1 MKRFSVKIIIAL
13 ICLFRFFPVFPQEK
27 IVFSADKMRGSSS
40 ASGTTVL
47 EGNAS
52 VKAGSMEI
60 SGDLIEMNGKNSR
73 FIVATG
79 NVSGTDENEGYF
91 FTANK
96 LKYDRELEYAV
107 LEGSAVMEDV
117 KNNVTAKGGIITY
130 DKKNETAVMQI
141 NVRILKEEIACR
153 ASFAVY
159 SRARDL
165 LELTGAPTVVKGND
179 SFNASKITV
188 DLKTEDIVLEGYVS
202 GSVTEEQTQEESKP
216 SVEESGT
223 KLLPA
228 ESGTSIPGNS
238 QPQITENENRNL
250 LRVPEDG
257 GGRDVNPGLDSTET
271 DGMNGGGDVS
281 PDDKSRQTMPSIQEG
296 GE

>member
-1 MKRFSVKIIIAL
+1 MTNLPEKILTAVVFILCFVSGFS
-13 ICLFRFFPVFPQEK
+13 QEK

-47 EGNAS
+47 EGNAK

-60 SGDLIEMNGKNSR
+60 SGDIIEMNGKNSR

-79 NVSGTDENEGYF
+79 NVSGADETEGYF

-107 LEGSAVMEDV
+107 LEGSAVMEDT

-159 SRARDL
+159 SRALDK
-165 LELTGAPTVVKGND
+165 LELTGAPTVVKGQD
-179 SFNASKITV
+179 TFNASKITV
-188 DLKTEDIVLEGYVS
+188 DLKTEDIIMEGYVS
-202 GSVTEEQTQEESKP
+202 GSVTEDKSSSTGDASRSNPDSSSPEPDLGDKMKPVAENPGSGEQAEEKSAG
-216 SVEESGT
+216 SGPVNDT
-223 KLLPA
+223 EPEGGSGGSGSPEREGNDALGDLSGNGDSLPA
-228 ESGTSIPGNS
+228 
-238 QPQITENENRNL
+238 
-250 LRVPEDG
+250 VEDG
-257 GGRDVNPGLDSTET
+257 R
-271 DGMNGGGDVS
+271 
-281 PDDKSRQTMPSIQEG
+281 
-296 GE
+296 